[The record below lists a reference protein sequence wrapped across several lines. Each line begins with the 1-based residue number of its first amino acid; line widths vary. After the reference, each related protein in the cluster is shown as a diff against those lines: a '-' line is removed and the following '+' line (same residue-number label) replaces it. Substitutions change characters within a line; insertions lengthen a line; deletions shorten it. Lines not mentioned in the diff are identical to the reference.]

1 MWDRHKVSPTEANEA
16 LADTDAVWYEPD
28 PANQIRLT
36 SRVIGY
42 TNSRQQILCLI
53 VLPID
58 DGYDGINAWQANSTY
73 RRVYQE
79 GQL

>member
-1 MWDRHKVSPTEANEA
+1 
-16 LADTDAVWYEPD
+16 
-28 PANQIRLT
+28 
-36 SRVIGY
+36 VIGY